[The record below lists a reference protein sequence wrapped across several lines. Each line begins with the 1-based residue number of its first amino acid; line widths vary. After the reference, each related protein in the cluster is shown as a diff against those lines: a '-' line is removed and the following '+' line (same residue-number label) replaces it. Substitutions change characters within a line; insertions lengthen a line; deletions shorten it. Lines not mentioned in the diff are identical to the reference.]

1 MNNKFFL
8 AAMVVAL
15 LATAAVIVF
24 QVLEM
29 RAFNMF

>member
-1 MNNKFFL
+1 MNSKFYMT
-8 AAMVVAL
+8 AMVIAL

-29 RAFNMF
+29 QAFNMF

>member
-29 RAFNMF
+29 RTYEMF

>member
-1 MNNKFFL
+1 MDSKFYL
-8 AAMVVAL
+8 TAVSIAL

>member
-1 MNNKFFL
+1 MDSKFYL
-8 AAMVVAL
+8 TVAAAAL

-29 RAFNMF
+29 QAYNMF